1 MCKMDN
7 RQEAKENDEYA
18 VGMYDKSKQL
28 CGHVPI
34 ELSFLCY
41 TFLHNSAENEI
52 IAVVDG
58 HRLLENGLVVPAVFH
73 SRSKSKKVLNVYLE
87 ELKKLITL

>member
-1 MCKMDN
+1 MSRCEILEWKSCYELEFLSVIHVYKKCWSPYVGEKLMCKMDN

-18 VGMYDKSKQL
+18 IGAYDKSKKL

-41 TFLHNSAENEI
+41 TF
-52 IAVVDG
+52 
-58 HRLLENGLVVPAVFH
+58 
-73 SRSKSKKVLNVYLE
+73 
-87 ELKKLITL
+87 